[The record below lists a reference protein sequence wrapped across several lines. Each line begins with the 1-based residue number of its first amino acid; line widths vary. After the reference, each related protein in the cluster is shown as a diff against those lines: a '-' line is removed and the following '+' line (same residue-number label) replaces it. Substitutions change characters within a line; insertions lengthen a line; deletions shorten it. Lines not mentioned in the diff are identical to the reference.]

1 MENTNYPKENE
12 SKTNDFYE
20 FDTDAYP
27 IWTCTNRLRWKR
39 FDAEIIGGQL
49 VAAYRLQQLWQCST
63 GSTEWR
69 EVEYVD

>member
-39 FDAEIIGGQL
+39 TRINIANAMIERSL
-49 VAAYRLQQLWQCST
+49 LQQLWQCST